1 MKKKNKKQNQH
12 EEVTQDELA
21 QARLTLAY
29 TMLDS
34 ENADKLI
41 GALHKLTMLYVSQAQ
56 YHNKNKNKRKAKMWK
71 HTADELFTVTMCA
84 VYTKQ
89 DQMNGGE

>member
-1 MKKKNKKQNQH
+1 MKKKKQNRYQ
-12 EEVTQDELA
+12 EVSQDELA
-21 QARLTLAY
+21 QARATLAH

-34 ENADKLI
+34 ENADQLI
-41 GALHKLTMLYVSQAQ
+41 GALHKLTMMYVTQAQ
-56 YHNKNKNKRKAKMWK
+56 YHHKSKNKRKAKMWK

>member
-1 MKKKNKKQNQH
+1 MKKKKENKYS
-12 EEVTQDELA
+12 EVTQDELA
-21 QARLTLAY
+21 AARSTLAH

-34 ENADKLI
+34 ENADKLV
-41 GALHKLTMLYVSQAQ
+41 GALHKLTMMYVNQAQ
-56 YHNKNKNKRKAKMWK
+56 YHHKNKNKRKAKMWK

-89 DQMNGGE
+89 DQMNGE